1 MDFSQISLLLVVAAI
16 LGILV
21 KRFKQPVLIGYLF
34 AGFLLAAV
42 GVFKD
47 RELVDGLGKVGVA
60 LLLFLVGL
68 EMNVREL
75 PTIGKV
81 ALFTGIGQILFTF
94 GIGFVVALLIG
105 FSSVTA
111 AYLAIAVSFSST
123 IIIVKLLSEKN
134 TLNSLYGKIS
144 VGFLLVQDFV
154 AILILV
160 ILAGFSSGGMGWFE
174 FGLVFFKA
182 ALLLIVIWFLSKKIL
197 PRVFEKYVATSPE
210 LLFIASIAWAL
221 GVSSFVAGPLGFTLE
236 MGGFLAGLSLSNLP
250 EHLEI
255 GSRTKPL
262 RDFFLTLFFLSLG
275 ANLVIDNV
283 VSVIFPAIV
292 LSILVLVG
300 NPLIVMSILGFLR
313 FKRRTTFLASVA
325 VAQISEFSLIVVA
338 MGVSLGHLQKS
349 SLALTVMVA
358 AITMTLSTYLILGAE
373 KIFPKIKKYLAIFER
388 DNPRDLVYLKEE
400 EFDNHI
406 VLVGHLRTGVRLLPY
421 FRKKKTPYL
430 VVDFNPQVQKKLT
443 ANKHPVIFGDITDPD
458 ILKAAQI
465 ENAKLVIS
473 TIDTISD
480 NLVILEHIKRLAKKP
495 VSIFTSTTRDN
506 AIKMY
511 EAGAD
516 YVIVPEIVAGD
527 HIRNLLRI
535 YGVKSE
541 RLKKVGQN
549 HFKRLI
555 FS

>member
-1 MDFSQISLLLVVAAI
+1 MDFSQISLFLVVAAI

-21 KRFKQPVLIGYLF
+21 KKLKQPVLIGYLF
-34 AGFLLAAV
+34 AGFILAAL

-47 RELVDGLGKVGVA
+47 RGLVDGLGKLGVA

-75 PTIGKV
+75 PTIGRV
-81 ALFTGIGQILFTF
+81 ALFTGVGQILFTF
-94 GIGFVVALLIG
+94 TIGFLTSNLLG
-105 FSSVTA
+105 FDQVTS

-160 ILAGFSSGGMGWFE
+160 VLAGFAKGGMEFID
-174 FGLVFFKA
+174 FGLVFIKAA
-182 ALLLIVIWFLSKKIL
+182 ALLLSIWFLSKRIL
-197 PRVFEKYVATSPE
+197 PIIFEKYVANSPE

-221 GVSSFVAGPLGFTLE
+221 GISSLVAGPLGFTLE

-255 GSRTKPL
+255 ESRTRPL

-275 ANLVIDNV
+275 ANLVIDDV
-283 VSVIFPAIV
+283 ASVLFPSII
-292 LSILVLVG
+292 LSTLVLVG

-313 FKRRTTFLASVA
+313 FKRRTSFLASVT

-338 MGVSLGHLQKS
+338 MGVTIGHLQS
-349 SLALTVMVA
+349 SSMALVVMIA

-373 KIFPKIKKYLAIFER
+373 KIFPKIRKYLGFFER
-388 DNPRDLVYLKEE
+388 DNPMDLVYLREE
-400 EFDNHI
+400 KFNKHV
-406 VLVGHLRTGVRLLPY
+406 VLVGYLRTGIRLLPY
-421 FRKKKTPYL
+421 FKKKKLPYL
-430 VVDFNPQVQKKLT
+430 IVDFNPEIHKNLT
-443 ANKHPVIFGDITDPD
+443 ANNHPVIFGDITDPD
-458 ILKAAQI
+458 ILEAAQI
-465 ENAKLVIS
+465 GSAKLVIS
-473 TIDTISD
+473 TIDTLSD
-480 NLVILEHIKRLAKKP
+480 NLAILEHIKRLNSKP
-495 VSIFTSTTRDN
+495 VTIFTSITREN
-506 AIKMY
+506 ALKMY
-511 EAGAD
+511 EKGAD
-516 YVIVPEIVAGD
+516 YVVVPEIVAGD
-527 HIRNLLRI
+527 HIRNILRI
-535 YGVKSE
+535 YGIRSE

-549 HFKRLI
+549 HFSRLI
-555 FS
+555 YT